1 MGLDAT
7 ANEELTR
14 IWLQVQE
21 KVRVLAER
29 EGKEVNDGMKIS
41 DVVAN
46 LDASQEEGENSLT
59 RQAVKTAFGRTMG
72 LMKTVGG
79 IVADGASTVSGYS
92 LQLWHN

>member
-29 EGKEVNDGMKIS
+29 EGKEVNDGMKIG

-46 LDASQEEGENSLT
+46 LDASQEEGEKPPT
-59 RQAVKTAFGRTMG
+59 RQR
-72 LMKTVGG
+72 
-79 IVADGASTVSGYS
+79 
-92 LQLWHN
+92 